1 MAQRKKWVIR
11 ADTPNVPHRL
21 LSTTTFLFLRDLKCW
36 HKTSFFS
43 NHSDNGLQ
51 LFRSFFCFCGDFSF
65 SFFPHCILKIK
76 KFQVT
81 DKKSVQA
88 EARVLRK
95 TFFVFSPKIS
105 HRSTP
110 KCPPPPQPP
119 PPSCPS
125 SPPLSSFGGIWS
137 GSCHRIGTG
146 RSGKAS
152 PVLRLHLVGF
162 PGPGDPRLRQTSA
175 SFLAK
180 RWEERK
186 DKIKTVKT
194 DTWQYN
200 LQFLIIIKRILY
212 MCFY

>member
-1 MAQRKKWVIR
+1 MSNKSRHSKCPTSTAFNHHLSVSKGSEVLTQDFIFLQPQRQRSPTVKV
-11 ADTPNVPHRL
+11 L
-21 LSTTTFLFLRDLKCW
+21 FLFLWR
-36 HKTSFFS
+36 FF
-43 NHSDNGLQ
+43 
-51 LFRSFFCFCGDFSF
+51 FFF
-65 SFFPHCILKIK
+65 FFPHCILKIK

-175 SFLAK
+175 SFLDS
-180 RWEERK
+180 ENS
-186 DKIKTVKT
+186 KTVKT